1 MKRVTGPCPVQLILA
16 TVWPYTG
23 FLEENSAPAAD
34 ADRHPSVAV
43 AAAVYLYSTSIYIEE
58 REATSTFGVPFQSV
72 RYALSTRGDFRKPA
86 FCNIVISL

>member
-1 MKRVTGPCPVQLILA
+1 MRRQPMLTGILVLRLRPQCTFLAVPVLVGAGNIRAFSLLL
-16 TVWPYTG
+16 T
-23 FLEENSAPAAD
+23 
-34 ADRHPSVAV
+34 
-43 AAAVYLYSTSIYIEE
+43 YSTSIYIEE